1 MNTASQM
8 RENMVDHQIAARG
21 VRSELILDAMRTV
34 PREHFLPPDMQEF
47 AYEDSPLPIDANQT
61 ISQPY
66 IVALMVEALAL
77 SGGERVLEIGA
88 GSGYAAAVLG
98 RIAGDVYTVERIG
111 QLAEKA
117 ASKLAELDYSNVHV
131 LHGDGTL
138 GWLDHAPYDGIVV
151 TAGGPEVPESLKA
164 QLKIGGRLVIPVGTD
179 PRAQELV
186 RVTRLSEHEYQ
197 TEDLA
202 DVRFVPLVGQEGWAP
217 DSGFPLQREPALR
230 PAKEPERTLAGA
242 IANCCEPF
250 DSIDTVDLGALLE
263 RIGDAR
269 VVLLGEATHG
279 TSEFYRMRDRISREL
294 ISRKGFSFVAIE
306 GDWPD
311 AARIDHYVRH
321 IEFPPSEWT
330 AFARFPQ
337 WMWRNN
343 EVRAFVDWMRTH
355 NTEIEPQKRAAFHG
369 LDLYSL
375 YNSIRSVLKYLD
387 EVDPE
392 TARTAR
398 ERYGCLTPWQMDP
411 ATYGR
416 AAITGAYRTCEE
428 EVVRMLRDILHKHR
442 AYAEHDGERF
452 LDVLQNARLVAS
464 AERYYRVMYYGS
476 RESWNLR
483 DQYMFETLRTLLA
496 FHGSESKAIV
506 WAHNSHVGD
515 AAATEMSSR
524 GEFNIGHL
532 CRKEFGDAV
541 YSIGFGTNSGT
552 VAATS
557 DWDGPLE
564 IKTVR
569 PAIPESYEWLCHAS
583 GLPRFML
590 GLRDQLPAKLHK
602 ELSKPRLERAIG
614 VIYRPETELASH
626 YFHAVLPSQFDEYI
640 WFDESRAVTPFET
653 RQLQGL
659 PDTYPFG
666 L

>member
-1 MNTASQM
+1 MNTASQL

-138 GWLDHAPYDGIVV
+138 GWLDHAPYDGIIV

>member
-1 MNTASQM
+1 
-8 RENMVDHQIAARG
+8 
-21 VRSELILDAMRTV
+21 
-34 PREHFLPPDMQEF
+34 
-47 AYEDSPLPIDANQT
+47 
-61 ISQPY
+61 
-66 IVALMVEALAL
+66 
-77 SGGERVLEIGA
+77 
-88 GSGYAAAVLG
+88 
-98 RIAGDVYTVERIG
+98 
-111 QLAEKA
+111 
-117 ASKLAELDYSNVHV
+117 
-131 LHGDGTL
+131 
-138 GWLDHAPYDGIVV
+138 
-151 TAGGPEVPESLKA
+151 
-164 QLKIGGRLVIPVGTD
+164 
-179 PRAQELV
+179 
-186 RVTRLSEHEYQ
+186 
-197 TEDLA
+197 
-202 DVRFVPLVGQEGWAP
+202 
-217 DSGFPLQREPALR
+217 
-230 PAKEPERTLAGA
+230 
-242 IANCCEPF
+242 
-250 DSIDTVDLGALLE
+250 
-263 RIGDAR
+263 
-269 VVLLGEATHG
+269 
-279 TSEFYRMRDRISREL
+279 
-294 ISRKGFSFVAIE
+294 
-306 GDWPD
+306 
-311 AARIDHYVRH
+311 
-321 IEFPPSEWT
+321 
-330 AFARFPQ
+330 
-337 WMWRNN
+337 
-343 EVRAFVDWMRTH
+343 
-355 NTEIEPQKRAAFHG
+355 
-369 LDLYSL
+369 
-375 YNSIRSVLKYLD
+375 
-387 EVDPE
+387 
-392 TARTAR
+392 
-398 ERYGCLTPWQMDP
+398 MDP

-640 WFDESRAVTPFET
+640 WFDESQAVTPFET